1 MNEQLEFLKIIGTRL
16 ASVNIPYMLTG
27 SLAMAMYAEPR
38 MTRDIDIVIEYQP
51 ADSDRLARLFQ
62 DISYV
67 DKSMIEEAARQE
79 STFSILHNE
88 WIIKADFIARK
99 SGTYREL
106 EFSRRRDIEVEGVN
120 IWVVSP
126 EDLVLS
132 KLDWAKASS
141 SELQMRDVHSIVT
154 SVHNLDWEYLRK
166 WSRQLGLAQLLD
178 EVTER

>member
-16 ASVNIPYMLTG
+16 ASANVPYMLTG

-38 MTRDIDIVIEYQP
+38 MTRDIDIVIEYRP
-51 ADSDRLARLFQ
+51 RDSNRIAQLFE

-67 DKSMIEEAARQE
+67 DSSRIEEAARHE
-79 STFSILHNE
+79 GMFNILHNE

-99 SGTYREL
+99 SGAYRVL
-106 EFSRRRDIEVEGVN
+106 EFSRRREIDVEGVN
-120 IWVVSP
+120 ISVVSP

-141 SELQMRDVHSIVT
+141 SELQMRDVRTIVAFVT
-154 SVHNLDWEYLRK
+154 DLDLEYLRK
-166 WSRQLGLAQLLD
+166 WAQQLGLTQLLD
-178 EVTER
+178 EATGL